1 MTDIIN
7 LITTKQVAKLLS
19 ILFGG
24 LIIYSCTPDK
34 DMVSALE
41 NREQTATVTAMNSE
55 ILYTENGIVK
65 LKVNAPLTKT
75 YPNSE
80 EPYTEFPEGITVY
93 TYNDSMQIESNL
105 TSKFAIYYDKKG
117 LWTASNNVVATNRKG
132 EVLNTEQ
139 LFWDEKKKIIY
150 TEEHVKIT
158 TTDGVQFGK
167 GLISDETFDN
177 WEIKKPTSIFTIDNK

>member
-1 MTDIIN
+1 MVYNNNYKKYFCKSLFAVLCI
-7 LITTKQVAKLLS
+7 LI
-19 ILFGG
+19 FN
-24 LIIYSCTPDK
+24 SCTTDAE
-34 DMVSALE
+34 MVTALE
-41 NREQTATVTAMNSE
+41 NREHTATVTAKNSE

-65 LKVNAPLTKT
+65 LKVITPLTRT

-117 LWTASNNVVATNRKG
+117 LWSASNNVVATNRKG

-139 LFWDEKKKIIY
+139 LYWDEKKKIIY
-150 TEEHVKIT
+150 TDDMVKIT
-158 TTDGVQFGK
+158 TPDGTQFGQ
-167 GLISDETFDN
+167 GFLSDETFDN
-177 WEIKKPTSIFTIDNK
+177 WEIKKPTSIFNIDDK